1 MGLVIEICCEVLAG
15 SCHFFGGDVDLLD
28 LILSSSPPL
37 TFVALFDVRA
47 VGDGRRGDGYDER
60 GDGDDDAAPLDGM
73 ADGNVPFSIPFIV
86 RF

>member
-28 LILSSSPPL
+28 LILSSSSSYPPPPPL

-47 VGDGRRGDGYDER
+47 VGGWATR
-60 GDGDDDAAPLDGM
+60 
-73 ADGNVPFSIPFIV
+73 
-86 RF
+86 